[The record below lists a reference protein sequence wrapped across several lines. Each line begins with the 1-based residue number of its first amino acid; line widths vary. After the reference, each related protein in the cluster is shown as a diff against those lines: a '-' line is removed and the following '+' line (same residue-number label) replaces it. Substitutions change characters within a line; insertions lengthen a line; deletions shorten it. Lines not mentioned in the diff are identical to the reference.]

1 MDCVACGTFLTNVYC
16 VQSFK
21 YSDSTILPFTSFQ
34 VVKMEVVSTSVG
46 KFTVDLFN
54 KLNETNKGKNIFFSP
69 WSISAAL
76 ALTYLG
82 AKGTTATEMAEVG
95 CFCTIIVGRTI
106 WICTNTFL
114 SLGETAVEGS
124 STLQHADRSTVLVVW
139 EGDGATHCYFMGFIV
154 TTASASLLLV
164 T

>member
-1 MDCVACGTFLTNVYC
+1 MDCVAHATFLTNVHC
-16 VQSFK
+16 VQKFK
-21 YSDSTILPFTSFQ
+21 HSNSTILPVASFQ
-34 VVKMEVVSTSVG
+34 VVKMDVVSTSVG

-95 CFCTIIVGRTI
+95 CFCAIILGKNI

-114 SLGETAVEGS
+114 LLGETAVEGS
-124 STLQHADRSTVLVVW
+124 SALQHVDRSMQVW
-139 EGDGATHCYFMGFIV
+139 EGDCTTHCYSMGFIV
-154 TTASASLLLV
+154 TAAAAPL
-164 T
+164 

>member
-1 MDCVACGTFLTNVYC
+1 
-16 VQSFK
+16 
-21 YSDSTILPFTSFQ
+21 
-34 VVKMEVVSTSVG
+34 MEVVSTSVG
-46 KFTVDLFN
+46 KFTIDLFN

-76 ALTYLG
+76 GLTYLG

-95 CFCTIIVGRTI
+95 CFCTISVGRTI

-114 SLGETAVEGS
+114 LLGEKAVEGS
-124 STLQHADRSTVLVVW
+124 SALQHADRSSVGSLV
-139 EGDGATHCYFMGFIV
+139 GAWHYLLFHGIYCHY
-154 TTASASLLLV
+154 SLAALWLV